1 MADDRAAEVA
11 DADVEDDV
19 DAVVEVRTEF
29 GADAGD
35 ETAAEFMETGSG
47 VAWMACGRYRR
58 DWDDLSA

>member
-11 DADVEDDV
+11 DAEVEDDA
-19 DAVVEVRTEF
+19 DPAVEVRTEV

-47 VAWMACGRYRR
+47 VVWMACGRYRR
-58 DWDDLSA
+58 DWDHLSA